1 MIQGNYDNKTAYVH
15 NTILWGKLFAAGW
28 PVTKRDLTDADD
40 KAVEVIKST
49 EEMGYWYYWCWAP
62 TASGNK
68 VLIKLLEFDLFPSA
82 IEASI
87 DQLQQEK
94 RKALYKFAH
103 CYHHSAK
110 SKKPLFLGRR
120 NPGKWWADLLKG
132 FYLHNFLAK
141 KDQAGAPSLPRA
153 TKEQGRG
160 PSLPALP
167 NCWRVL

>member
-94 RKALYKFAH
+94 RKALYKFAR
-103 CYHHSAK
+103 CYHH
-110 SKKPLFLGRR
+110 KKPG
-120 NPGKWWADLLKG
+120 LLQRVK
-132 FYLHNFLAK
+132 NFLAK
-141 KDQAGAPSLPRA
+141 KDQAGTLPLPACDER
-153 TKEQGRG
+153 TKGRG

-167 NCWRVL
+167 STWRAL

>member
-28 PVTKRDLTDADD
+28 SVTKKDLLDADD
-40 KAVEVIKST
+40 KAVQVIKST

-62 TASGNK
+62 TASGNR
-68 VLIKLLEFDLFPSA
+68 VLVKLLEFDLFPDAVSA
-82 IEASI
+82 SL
-87 DQLQQEK
+87 DHLQQKK
-94 RKALYKFAH
+94 RAQLLRFAR
-103 CYHHSAK
+103 CYHH
-110 SKKPLFLGRR
+110 KKQGIFQRI
-120 NPGKWWADLLKG
+120 KD
-132 FYLHNFLAK
+132 FLAK

-167 NCWRVL
+167 STWRAL